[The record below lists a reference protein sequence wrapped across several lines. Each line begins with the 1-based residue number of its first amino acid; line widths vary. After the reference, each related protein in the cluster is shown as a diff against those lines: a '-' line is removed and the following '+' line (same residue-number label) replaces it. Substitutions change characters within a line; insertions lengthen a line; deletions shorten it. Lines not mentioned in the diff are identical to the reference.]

1 MCCCGCFLRKRE
13 QLRHSLLR
21 HPNSSKIYDLHT
33 FPAYVMAVQMNIFLF
48 ILDSFYFA
56 DVLDIVFI
64 LKCIKM
70 KYFEKTCEDVCDF
83 LLSFVLASVFLPSYS
98 VGVN

>member
-1 MCCCGCFLRKRE
+1 
-13 QLRHSLLR
+13 
-21 HPNSSKIYDLHT
+21 
-33 FPAYVMAVQMNIFLF
+33 MAVQMNIFLF

-56 DVLDIVFI
+56 DVLDIGFI

-83 LLSFVLASVFLPSYS
+83 LLSFVLASVFFHVLNTFPSYS